1 MAPVITLII
10 TILIN
15 LIPIAKS
22 DNYLV
27 MFPPETG
34 SQTVVI
40 ASAATAMLE
49 RNHSVTLL
57 AAEDFAENVKK
68 CMHSDKYIMETF
80 KSSVTVER
88 FTALQKKAA
97 GLALQGRN
105 FEYLQVVSTELS
117 VLLNENCEDLFN
129 DQQLIERLEGQKFDL
144 VFLHT
149 GMACAVLL
157 SQHLEVP
164 FVSILTAIPPTMML
178 RIFGNPVNPS
188 YTPEFVTGFSNRMTF
203 LQRVKNTI
211 FSGIQWM
218 MTGLIYHFYD
228 DLKLKY
234 NIKPEM
240 STFESVPQA
249 ELFFICSHFVLD
261 FPRAYQPNVISVG
274 GLSAVPPRPLPKV
287 SELLIKSLRGSK
299 VNHPKGC
306 SKLR

>member
-1 MAPVITLII
+1 MIKMAPVITLMIM
-10 TILIN
+10 ILIS
-15 LIPIAKS
+15 LFPIARS
-22 DNYLV
+22 DKYLV

-34 SQTVVI
+34 SQAVVI

-57 AAEDFAENVKK
+57 VAEDFEENVRKR
-68 CMHSDKYIMETF
+68 MHSDKYIMETY
-80 KSSVTVER
+80 KSSVTVKR
-88 FTALQKKAA
+88 FSALQTKVT
-97 GLALQGRN
+97 GLALQGKN
-105 FEYLQVVSTELS
+105 FEYLQVVSKELS
-117 VLLNENCEDLFN
+117 VLLNQQCEDLFS

-149 GMACAVLL
+149 GVACAVLL
-157 SQHLEVP
+157 SQHLDVP
-164 FVSILTAIPPTMML
+164 FVSILTAIPPTMLL
-178 RIFGNPVNPS
+178 RIFGNPVNPA

-218 MTGLIYHFYD
+218 MTGVIYHFYD

-249 ELFFICSHFVLD
+249 ELFFICSHFTLD
-261 FPRAYQPNVISVG
+261 FPRSYQPNVISVG

-287 SELLIKSLRGSK
+287 SAISSFAYVKCLE
-299 VNHPKGC
+299 
-306 SKLR
+306 